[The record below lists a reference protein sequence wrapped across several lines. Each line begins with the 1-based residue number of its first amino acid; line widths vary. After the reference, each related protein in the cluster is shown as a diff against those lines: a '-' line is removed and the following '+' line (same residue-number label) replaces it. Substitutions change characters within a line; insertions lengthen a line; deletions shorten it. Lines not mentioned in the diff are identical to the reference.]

1 MCNNNNA
8 HTPQQLEYDHV
19 VLTETF
25 IRLASTDD
33 VSNETWPVARPLV
46 LENLP
51 QSHNILSP
59 SALIYMSHKIKF

>member
-25 IRLASTDD
+25 IRLASVKVNDTF
-33 VSNETWPVARPLV
+33 VNVQQQQR
-46 LENLP
+46 
-51 QSHNILSP
+51 SHT
-59 SALIYMSHKIKF
+59 SATSV